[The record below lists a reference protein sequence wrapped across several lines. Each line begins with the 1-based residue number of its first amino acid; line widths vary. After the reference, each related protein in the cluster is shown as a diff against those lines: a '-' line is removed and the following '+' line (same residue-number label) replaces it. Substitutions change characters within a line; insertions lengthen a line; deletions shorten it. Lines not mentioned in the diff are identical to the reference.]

1 MVRYRTEVVEELKRL
16 GVLPTE
22 GTPLELVREQLN
34 DLYCY
39 ELRRLR
45 DRRRA
50 GEIPKTEYADH
61 VRRLRQ
67 KYALLSRP
75 LESWIEPE

>member
-1 MVRYRTEVVEELKRL
+1 MVRYCHDVREELKRL

-22 GTPLELVREQLN
+22 GTPPELVREQLN

-50 GEIPKTEYADH
+50 GDIPKTEYADH
-61 VRRLRQ
+61 VRQLRR

>member
-1 MVRYRTEVVEELKRL
+1 MVRYRTDVVEELKRL

-22 GTPLELVREQLN
+22 RTPPELVREQLN

-75 LESWIEPE
+75 LGSWIEQE